1 MDKRIALRPVV
12 ESALVGEQTNLNES
26 FQNETLRPIIKMQ
39 HQLLLAFVSDHA
51 LKFNKGFLEL
61 SKGKQ
66 RTFVTNLFLK
76 DNTFKHRLTG
86 LILGQ
91 FTVEEFKT
99 YTTIAADVNK
109 RILTIC
115 LERMMVHLGEIAV
128 GTVTG
133 GDVET
138 EGEVEA

>member
-1 MDKRIALRPVV
+1 MNKRIALRQAV
-12 ESALVGEQTNLNES
+12 ESAKVDEQTNLNEA
-26 FQNETLRPIIKMQ
+26 FQNETLRPIIKIQ
-39 HQLLLAFVSDHA
+39 HQLLLAFVSDHV

-76 DNTFKHRLTG
+76 DNSFKHRLTG

-91 FTVEEFKT
+91 FTVEEFNVYK
-99 YTTIAADVNK
+99 TIAPDVNK

-115 LERMMVHLGEIAV
+115 QERMMVHLNEIGV
-128 GTVTG
+128 
-133 GDVET
+133 DI
-138 EGEVEA
+138 EVDDEL

>member
-1 MDKRIALRPVV
+1 MDKRISLRPTV
-12 ESALVGEQTNLNES
+12 ESAKVDETTHPNEV

-39 HQLLLAFVSDHA
+39 HLLILAFVSDHVMK
-51 LKFNKGFLEL
+51 LNKGFLEL

-66 RTFVTNLFLK
+66 RTFVTNLFAK

-99 YTTIAADVNK
+99 YTAIANDVNK
-109 RILTIC
+109 RILNIC
-115 LERMMVHLGEIAV
+115 LERMMVHLNEI
-128 GTVTG
+128 G
-133 GDVET
+133 VESSQ
-138 EGEVEA
+138 

>member
-12 ESALVGEQTNLNES
+12 ESAKVDDQTNLNET
-26 FQNETLRPIIKMQ
+26 FQNEVLRPIIKLQ
-39 HQLLLAFVSDHA
+39 HLLILAFVSDYV

-66 RTFVTNLFLK
+66 RTFVGNLFLK

-86 LILGQ
+86 IILGQ

-99 YTTIAADVNK
+99 YTAIAPDINK

-115 LERMMVHLGEIAV
+115 QERMMVHLNEIGVDASLP
-128 GTVTG
+128 
-133 GDVET
+133 
-138 EGEVEA
+138 EV

>member
-12 ESALVGEQTNLNES
+12 ESALVGDQTNLNES

-39 HQLLLAFVSDHA
+39 HHLLLAFVSDHV

-99 YTTIAADVNK
+99 YTTISADVNK

-115 LERMMVHLGEIAV
+115 LERMMVHLGEINV
-128 GTVTG
+128 GAASDDG
-133 GDVET
+133 VET
-138 EGEVEA
+138 E

>member
-12 ESALVGEQTNLNES
+12 ESAKVDDQTNLNET
-26 FQNETLRPIIKMQ
+26 FQNEVLRPIIKMQ
-39 HQLLLAFVSDHA
+39 HQLLLAFVSDHV

-66 RTFVTNLFLK
+66 RTFVTNLFMK

-86 LILGQ
+86 MILGM
-91 FTVEEFKT
+91 FTVEEFMI
-99 YTTIAADVNK
+99 YTSIANDVNK

-115 LERMMVHLGEIAV
+115 QERMMVYLNEIGVPLASE
-128 GTVTG
+128 
-133 GDVET
+133 D
-138 EGEVEA
+138 

>member
-12 ESALVGEQTNLNES
+12 ESAKVDDQTNINET
-26 FQNETLRPIIKMQ
+26 FQNEVLRPIIKMQ
-39 HQLLLAFVSDHA
+39 HQLLLSFVSDHV

-66 RTFVTNLFLK
+66 RTFVANLFLK

-86 LILGQ
+86 MILGQ

-99 YTTIAADVNK
+99 YTSIANDINK

-115 LERMMVHLGEIAV
+115 QERMMVHLNEIGV
-128 GTVTG
+128 DTLLPE
-133 GDVET
+133 D
-138 EGEVEA
+138 

>member
-12 ESALVGEQTNLNES
+12 ESAKVDDQTNLNET
-26 FQNETLRPIIKMQ
+26 FQNEVLRPIIKMQ
-39 HQLLLAFVSDHA
+39 HQLLLAFVSDHV

-66 RTFVTNLFLK
+66 RTFVTNLFMK

-86 LILGQ
+86 MILGM
-91 FTVEEFKT
+91 FTVEEFMI
-99 YTTIAADVNK
+99 YTSIANDVNK

-115 LERMMVHLGEIAV
+115 QERMMVHLNEIGVPLASE
-128 GTVTG
+128 
-133 GDVET
+133 D
-138 EGEVEA
+138 